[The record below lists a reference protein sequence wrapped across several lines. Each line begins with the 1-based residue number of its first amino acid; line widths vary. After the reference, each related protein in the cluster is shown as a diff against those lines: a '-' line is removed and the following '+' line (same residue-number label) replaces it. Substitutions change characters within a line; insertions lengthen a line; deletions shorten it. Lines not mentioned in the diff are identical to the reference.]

1 MTNTDFVYSASA
13 PPAEIPTLSLLLFR
27 LADEHYT
34 APSSCVR
41 EILRYRPITGV
52 PGAPPTLPGV
62 LNHRGVILPVV
73 DLRLVLGLPAQE
85 QTRATRLVV
94 VQYNDVDAALLV
106 DAVLDLIIL
115 PVGAV
120 DAVPA
125 GLDPVRS
132 ALLRGVAQHDELTI
146 GLFEL
151 EALTARLRENG

>member
-1 MTNTDFVYSASA
+1 MTNIDFVYSASA

-34 APSSCVR
+34 TPSSCVR
-41 EILRYRPITGV
+41 EILRYRPITPV

-62 LNHRGVILPVV
+62 LNHRGLILPVV

-85 QTRATRLVV
+85 QTRATRLAVI
-94 VQYNDVDAALLV
+94 QHNDVDAALLV

-120 DAVPA
+120 DPVPA
-125 GLDPVRS
+125 GLDPLRG
-132 ALLRGVAQHDELTI
+132 ALLRGVALHDDLTL

-151 EALTARLRENG
+151 DALLGRLRENG